1 MTTDDADSI
10 GRRSRL
16 RATST
21 GKRVSPTSRDLIWF
35 AKLAEHGPLPSSF
48 LLTFSQ
54 DTHASDK
61 RARERLA
68 DLFHEDKTPDGG
80 PYLCR
85 PPQQFRTIDSRFN
98 PLVYDLAPAAW
109 RALARQGI
117 ERSDFAH
124 PSGPWLH
131 RFMTSCITSSLELAT
146 LRRPDLTFIPQSKIL
161 ARTGA
166 TLRHPVTYAES
177 DTLKAVTRDI
187 IPDALCGLIYHTPR
201 GDRFRFFAVEADRA
215 TEPVAATRWNRKSFV
230 RNLAQYEAYVERGAY
245 RQHLNL
251 RAPLLVLHVVSDPQR
266 LERMVA
272 FITNEYP
279 EGNSYML
286 FQAWQD
292 FSPVFRPPEPSP
304 ALLNDGWARGGLAQF
319 QIDQL

>member
-1 MTTDDADSI
+1 VTTDDADSI

-35 AKLAEHGPLPSSF
+35 TKLAEHGPLPSSF
-48 LLTFSQ
+48 LLAFSQ

-68 DLFHEDKTPDGG
+68 DLFHEDNTPDGG
-80 PYLCR
+80 RYLIR

-109 RALARQGI
+109 RALERQGI
-117 ERSDFAH
+117 EVNQFAH
-124 PSGPWLH
+124 PSGPWVH

-146 LRRPDLTFIPQSKIL
+146 LHRPDLTFIPQSKIL
-161 ARTGA
+161 ARAGA
-166 TLRHPVTYAES
+166 SLRHPVTYAEPGVRR
-177 DTLKAVTRDI
+177 AVTRDI
-187 IPDALCGLIYHTPR
+187 IADALCGLIYHTPR

-215 TEPVAATRWNRKSFV
+215 TEPVTATRWNRKSFA
-230 RNLAQYEAYVERGAY
+230 RNLAQYEAYVEHGAY
-245 RQHLNL
+245 RHHLNL
-251 RAPLLVLHVVSDPQR
+251 TAPLLVLHVLSDPQR
-266 LERMVA
+266 LERMVSYV
-272 FITNEYP
+272 TNEYP
-279 EGNSYML
+279 AGNSYTL
-286 FQAWQD
+286 FQAWPD
-292 FSPVFRPPEPSP
+292 FGPVFRPPEPSP
-304 ALLNDGWARGGLAQF
+304 ALLSGAWARGGLTQF